1 MRHPGIVSQSLDAFG
16 GDFRRRAVRRYPVLA
31 RNKPTVTAT
40 ATIASKASTVGRA
53 ATRYNSLVRINV
65 PFNLAP
71 SLAPGISQRM
81 RTKNPVCNHLAESI
95 GLLLL

>member
-71 SLAPGISQRM
+71 SS
-81 RTKNPVCNHLAESI
+81 RTWYQSADAHEEPSVQSL
-95 GLLLL
+95 G